1 MTNPDETLLTT
12 TEGVDEGSAAST
24 TEGSGVEESGSP
36 GQPAGQA
43 QPAAEGQ
50 PAGQAHPAEAAGLG
64 SATDATD
71 GPDADRPGHA
81 HGDAES
87 QPAPPSEVDSAES
100 RQARE
105 SGTGQQ
111 LEAGEG

>member
-1 MTNPDETLLTT
+1 MTNPDKDLLTT
-12 TEGVDEGSAAST
+12 TEGVDEGSAAS
-24 TEGSGVEESGSP
+24 
-36 GQPAGQA
+36 
-43 QPAAEGQ
+43 AAEGPTAEGGQ
-50 PAGQAHPAEAAGLG
+50 AGGGQAGQAEAAGLG

-71 GPDADRPGHA
+71 ATDADRPGHA

-87 QPAPPSEVDSAES
+87 QPAPPSEVDSTES

-111 LEAGEG
+111 LAAGEG

>member
-1 MTNPDETLLTT
+1 MTNPDKDLLTT
-12 TEGVDEGSAAST
+12 TEGVDEGSAASAA
-24 TEGSGVEESGSP
+24 EGPKAEGDQAGG
-36 GQPAGQA
+36 GQAGQA
-43 QPAAEGQ
+43 EST
-50 PAGQAHPAEAAGLG
+50 GLG
-64 SATDATD
+64 SATDGT
-71 GPDADRPGHA
+71 DADRPGHA

-111 LEAGEG
+111 LAAGEG